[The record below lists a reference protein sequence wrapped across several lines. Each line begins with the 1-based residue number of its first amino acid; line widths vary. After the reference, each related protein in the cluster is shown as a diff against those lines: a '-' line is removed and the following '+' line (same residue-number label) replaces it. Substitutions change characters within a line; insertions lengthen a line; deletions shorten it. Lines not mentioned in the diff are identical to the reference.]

1 MPDLSNWAKFQHQP
15 CAQCFCL
22 VLGLSLLSEYKI
34 LMVFPIGVD
43 ANKATQLNECAVE
56 NFMVLH
62 QTNFV
67 NLVWVVTGLAKIGG
81 DIETHAWA
89 VVGACC
95 NWPIQSYDGGNK
107 WNNFIGVILWT
118 HGITGAP
125 ILSCNS
131 YLNNVARKFCL
142 ALCSFCAWGEMHTWF
157 FSFSHCTRN

>member
-22 VLGLSLLSEYKI
+22 VLGLSLLSECKI

-67 NLVWVVTGLAKIGG
+67 NLV
-81 DIETHAWA
+81 
-89 VVGACC
+89 
-95 NWPIQSYDGGNK
+95 
-107 WNNFIGVILWT
+107 
-118 HGITGAP
+118 
-125 ILSCNS
+125 
-131 YLNNVARKFCL
+131 
-142 ALCSFCAWGEMHTWF
+142 
-157 FSFSHCTRN
+157 